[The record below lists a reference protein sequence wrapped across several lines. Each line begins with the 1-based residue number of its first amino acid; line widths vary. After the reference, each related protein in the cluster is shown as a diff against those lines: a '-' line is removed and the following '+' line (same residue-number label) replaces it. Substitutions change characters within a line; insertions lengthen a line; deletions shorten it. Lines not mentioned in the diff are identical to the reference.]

1 MALSILCPLLWV
13 LLPCYTP
20 YTGDTG
26 ELAGG
31 HLLGQAPA
39 RPSGWAR
46 PQQRCPRQHWAPL
59 KVSCLLDSL
68 WAADGHRGGQGGRA
82 GGQGR
87 RCWAGHEREDRRE
100 PPVLGEGRVVP
111 AAGSLYPEP
120 SGAHTQAAEW
130 RPTPTSLLLSPS
142 RGQAVPHTAQHPLK
156 STRQNGSACSRQASS
171 RVKQCG
177 AFRAPR
183 SLHCQ
188 DFHTCPAPAGAATSS
203 WASPMASLSLPAPS
217 H

>member
-1 MALSILCPLLWV
+1 MA
-13 LLPCYTP
+13 
-20 YTGDTG
+20 TG
-26 ELAGG
+26 ED
-31 HLLGQAPA
+31 
-39 RPSGWAR
+39 RE
-46 PQQRCPRQHWAPL
+46 
-59 KVSCLLDSL
+59 
-68 WAADGHRGGQGGRA
+68 GGQEGR
-82 GGQGR
+82 GEGVGQGTREKTGVSRPCWERGEWCLR
-87 RCWAGHEREDRRE
+87 R
-100 PPVLGEGRVVP
+100 
-111 AAGSLYPEP
+111 AAYPEP

-188 DFHTCPAPAGAATSS
+188 DFHTCPRSCRSCHQLLGKSRDLPEPPCPKPLDYDTFSAGPAHIKGTWPQLACPSLLLCPHSFLMPLPCGPPANRKLLKNKAPPPLPVG
-203 WASPMASLSLPAPS
+203 LSLA
-217 H
+217 